1 MTVEEYLRSLVPG
14 LDLQTSV
21 LARAARSPIE
31 VGLARL
37 DLDDDVDYVDVE
49 VPNPEYDPDVQP
61 PVPET
66 VIERQDRADDVDF
79 QMRLDYASSTIYYS
93 VLGVFAGGGHSEQV
107 GDVRSSRGGY
117 TITMADRAR
126 FKAMGD
132 ALRQKW
138 GWETEAD
145 EVTTEIVDVSSLRSK
160 HRC

>member
-14 LDLQTSV
+14 LDLQDNV
-21 LARAARSPIE
+21 VERAALSPAE
-31 VGLARL
+31 VKGPDGEPLEGL
-37 DLDDDVDYVDVE
+37 DTQDEVDSDTLS
-49 VPNPEYDPDVQP
+49 D
-61 PVPET
+61 
-66 VIERQDRADDVDF
+66 IDF
-79 QMRLDYASSTIYYS
+79 RMRLDYASSTIYYS

-138 GWETEAD
+138 GWDVEAED
-145 EVTTEIVDVSSLRSK
+145 ASTEIVDMSSLKR
-160 HRC
+160 RR